1 MVAKPSHVDP
11 AAVGAFERL
20 RDEVAKLNQGS
31 RVPTAAGLKSSLQ
44 RNYQDFNERE
54 LGYKRFI
61 EFLEDAQAHG
71 YVSVLRDS
79 FGHPR
84 IYPTGAAT
92 AIAKVAISEPDAV
105 AMGSHRLRS
114 DVWRAVIDWEEN
126 YTRAWDRRVG
136 RAFMY
141 PADDGSTPPWTK
153 QPDRFVQITP
163 ISQETQIGWM
173 KEFAEFQIDDARD
186 ELVVS
191 LGVGA
196 PRGQFKQV
204 LAKYQLDAAWS
215 RALQAHAA
223 RFVQGWASSNTV
235 AIKHL
240 FDHRSHGSQT
250 GTTEGQRAQTTA
262 LAVSDI
268 LRPDTLREELHRV
281 IDRMSPE
288 DLASLRIPAGYLIAE

>member
-1 MVAKPSHVDP
+1 MVAEPSHIDSDT
-11 AAVGAFERL
+11 AGAFERL
-20 RDEVAKLNQGS
+20 RDEVAKLNHGS

-44 RNYQDFNERE
+44 RNYPDFDERV

-61 EFLEDAQAHG
+61 EFLEEAQAHG

-92 AIAKVAISEPDAV
+92 AIAKVAISEPDTV

-153 QPDRFVQITP
+153 QPGRFVQITP

-173 KEFAEFQIDDARD
+173 KEFAEFQIDSARD

-196 PRGQFKQV
+196 PRGQFKQL

-223 RFVQGWASSNTV
+223 RFVQGWASSNAV
-235 AIKHL
+235 AIKNL
-240 FDHRSHGSQT
+240 FDHRSQGAQKDSTEAQRTTTT
-250 GTTEGQRAQTTA
+250 G
-262 LAVSDI
+262 LAVPNM
-268 LRPDTLREELHRV
+268 LRQDTLREQLHGV

-288 DLASLRIPAGYLIAE
+288 DLASLRIPARYLIVE